1 MLFSKNYIS
10 GEDAVGYNDAS
21 HIAILGMNL
30 AEVTDIF
37 LIQFRKLKLQIV
49 ERVLRRNHETVR

>member
-37 LIQFRKLKLQIV
+37 LIQFRVTDSGKSSK
-49 ERVLRRNHETVR
+49 EKP